1 MAEFRIS
8 GIWLDSDGV
17 ITHYAVHTREKDS
30 EGDGYI
36 IGFVQKYTK
45 QAAVD
50 LLLKQGNTARTYLWN
65 YSKKQWEAGAEVQVT
80 NGQPLFLKS
89 NPDSTERDNL
99 LHLINYGY
107 IFK

>member
-8 GIWLDSDGV
+8 GIWLDSGGV
-17 ITHYAVHTREKDS
+17 ITHYAIHTRKKNS
-30 EGDGYI
+30 KGDGYI
-36 IGFVQKYTK
+36 IGLAEKYTK

-50 LLLKQGNTARTYLWN
+50 LLLKQGNIAKTYLWN
-65 YSKKQWEAGAEVQVT
+65 YNKRIWEAGAEVQVIS
-80 NGQPLFLKS
+80 GKPLFLKS